1 MKKNLIAIV
10 VIFAMIAAMAG
21 CSSKESEYPVLE
33 DAKEPAAAEEASF
46 NGFTGS
52 YDTDKWVFDN
62 SMGNFAI
69 YDKAIYMAG
78 NPDGQCPNVNAN
90 ISQDFEGR
98 LTEDDMNS
106 LMDELK
112 NMGIDGFTVVK
123 NEMRTFNGEPVIY
136 YETKTEITDDMIDL
150 LIENGN
156 MTEADIDAMGGRDRL
171 KEVGETDSIGIA
183 AVIDGKIVIV
193 TGTYYDD
200 SADVLEAMKL
210 LLKTGKVS

>member
-106 LMDELK
+106 LMDELR
-112 NMGIDGFTVVK
+112 IWV
-123 NEMRTFNGEPVIY
+123 
-136 YETKTEITDDMIDL
+136 
-150 LIENGN
+150 
-156 MTEADIDAMGGRDRL
+156 
-171 KEVGETDSIGIA
+171 
-183 AVIDGKIVIV
+183 
-193 TGTYYDD
+193 
-200 SADVLEAMKL
+200 
-210 LLKTGKVS
+210 